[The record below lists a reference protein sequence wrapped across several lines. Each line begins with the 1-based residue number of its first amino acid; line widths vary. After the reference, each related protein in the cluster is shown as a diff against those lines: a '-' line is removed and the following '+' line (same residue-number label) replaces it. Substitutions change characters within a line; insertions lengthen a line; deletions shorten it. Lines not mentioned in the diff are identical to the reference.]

1 MMISLANLA
10 LARQPLS
17 VRDDAKVRFDVDTS
31 LPAVKLKK
39 LRQFGVPLRAE
50 I

>member
-1 MMISLANLA
+1 FSITDN
-10 LARQPLS
+10 R
-17 VRDDAKVRFDVDTS
+17 VWEKVRFDVDTS

>member
-1 MMISLANLA
+1 M
-10 LARQPLS
+10 
-17 VRDDAKVRFDVDTS
+17 VKVDKVENKETVVEKKVKFDVDTS